1 MAKPVVLSIAG
12 KEYSFD
18 SVRVDR
24 AKLYG
29 IRKRLPIDSKGNPC
43 LRASLTLDGANL
55 LLSGMTAQ
63 GYFNSK
69 GVPVSRSEMVGLDAY
84 GNKVEHIPSTLGSPQ
99 IIQGPVSPSEVL
111 DLQVE
116 SIFCLEP
123 LDANDELLSQLKT
136 GLVFKFPFNYSA
148 GLEMETAY
156 LLANDEAVFAI
167 VGKTVIEEWI
177 EEAAVYVPLESDDM
191 ETDDLD
197 FEAL

>member
-18 SVRVDR
+18 SARVDR

-43 LRASLTLDGANL
+43 LRASLTLDGSNL

-63 GYFNSK
+63 GYFNAK
-69 GVPVSRSEMVGLDAY
+69 GVPVNRSEMVGLDAY
-84 GNKVEHIPSTLGSPQ
+84 GNKVEQIPSTLGSPQ

-123 LDANDELLSQLKT
+123 LGTNDELLSQLKT

>member
-1 MAKPVVLSIAG
+1 MAKPVVLSMAG
-12 KEYSFD
+12 KDYSFD
-18 SVRVDR
+18 SVLVDR

-63 GYFNSK
+63 GYFNAS
-69 GVPVSRSEMVGLDAY
+69 GVPVSRSEMVGLDAH
-84 GNKVEHIPSTLGSPQ
+84 GNKVELIPSTLGSPQ
-99 IIQGPVSPSEVL
+99 ILEGPVSPSEIL
-111 DLQVE
+111 DLEVE
-116 SIFCLEP
+116 SIFCLDP
-123 LDANDELLSQLKT
+123 LDSSGDLLVQLQS
-136 GLVFKFPFNYSA
+136 GAVYKFPFNYTA

-156 LLANDEAVFAI
+156 LVANDEAVFAI
-167 VGKTVIEEWI
+167 VGKPAVEDWI

-191 ETDDLD
+191 DTDDLD